1 MPSLKVVDP
10 TAPRIAVERHPMA
23 DRPSSVDGMI
33 VGFREFWAK
42 FDVFTRAFEELI
54 SAKYDVRGSERV
66 DGTHPR
72 SGAVLERWHEFGR
85 TVDWAIS
92 GLGGCGGCTPWAV
105 MDACELEAR
114 GVPTVTLITPDLV
127 GLARRTAEA
136 RGWPDLRIVT
146 LPQFLDDLADDEVRI
161 LAEEKYEEIM
171 AALTTPIGP

>member
-1 MPSLKVVDP
+1 M
-10 TAPRIAVERHPMA
+10 
-23 DRPSSVDGMI
+23 
-33 VGFREFWAK
+33 
-42 FDVFTRAFEELI
+42 
-54 SAKYDVRGSERV
+54 RGSERV

-72 SGAVLERWHEFGR
+72 SGAVLARWHEFGR

-92 GLGGCGGCTPWAV
+92 GLGGCGGCAPWAV

-127 GLARRTAEA
+127 GLARRIAEE

-146 LPQFLDDLADDEVRI
+146 LPQFLDDLTDDEVRM